1 MGTNRVD
8 WEQRCSLVVHWRFP
22 GIGHKPIFV
31 PKPPDMGTKS
41 RIFRGSRIDEMREA
55 IGTDA
60 ILARAGV
67 TAPAAAA
74 LERPLQ
80 RADAERMR

>member
-1 MGTNRVD
+1 
-8 WEQRCSLVVHWRFP
+8 
-22 GIGHKPIFV
+22 
-31 PKPPDMGTKS
+31 
-41 RIFRGSRIDEMREA
+41 MREA